1 MRAIKLCI
9 AKNQERASNDAKEVL
24 ENHSVI
30 KADIERS
37 RPAFVADL
45 PFIVSSLHGKDRMK
59 LWGGR
64 FKGAANAE
72 FSRFNSSFAFD
83 RRLIEA
89 DIEGSLARRSA
100 RRRAGILSVE
110 EARRIAWALKE
121 ILRRARAD
129 KSYLSGSEAGGEAED
144 VHSFVEGQLVAA
156 IGDPGYK
163 LHTGRSRN
171 DQVATDL
178 RLFLRGEID
187 ATRDLIR
194 DLQRALIELAQA
206 NSDCVIPGYT
216 HLQRAQPILFAHYLL
231 AYFEMMK
238 RDRERL
244 EQIRRRVNQ
253 LPLGAGALAG
263 TGFPIDREAVA
274 RRLGFDGVCENSID
288 AVSDRDFVIEFIG
301 AAAIG
306 MVHLSRLA
314 EDLII
319 YSTAEFGFIELSD
332 AVSTGSSLMPQ
343 KKNPD
348 SLELIRG
355 KAGRVFGHH
364 TAMLVTIKG
373 LPAAYNKDL
382 QEDKEALFDTID
394 TLSGSLMVM
403 ATVLRNAKVDCE
415 KTRRAATTGY
425 LNATDLADYL
435 VRKGLE
441 FRKAH
446 ELVGRLVMHAI
457 EQGKSLEEISI
468 EDYRRFSEL
477 VTDDVYDSL
486 TVESSLAAKSAIGG
500 TSSARVRDA
509 LAKARGEID

>member
-1 MRAIKLCI
+1 
-9 AKNQERASNDAKEVL
+9 
-24 ENHSVI
+24 
-30 KADIERS
+30 
-37 RPAFVADL
+37 
-45 PFIVSSLHGKDRMK
+45 MK

-64 FKGAANAE
+64 FKGEADADFAK
-72 FSRFNSSFAFD
+72 FNSSFHFD

-89 DIEGSLARRSA
+89 DIEGSRVHAEALAA
-100 RRRAGILSVE
+100 AGILTE
-110 EARRIAWALKE
+110 AEARRIAWGLTE
-121 ILRRARAD
+121 ILRAAKED
-129 KSYLSGSEAGGEAED
+129 EGYLENHDAED
-144 VHSFVEGQLVAA
+144 VHSFVEAKLVAA

-187 ATRDLIR
+187 ATRELIR
-194 DLQRALIELAQA
+194 ELQRALIDLAEA
-206 NSDCVIPGYT
+206 NREVVLPGYT
-216 HLQRAQPILFAHYLL
+216 HLQRAQPILFAHCVL
-231 AYFEMMK
+231 AYYEMLK
-238 RDRERL
+238 RDRARL
-244 EQIRRRVNQ
+244 LDVHSRVNQ

-263 TGFPIDREAVA
+263 TGFPLDREMMA
-274 RRLGFDGVCENSID
+274 RRLGFDGICENSVD

-301 AAAIG
+301 AAAIA
-306 MVHLSRLA
+306 MMHLSRLA

-364 TAMLVTIKG
+364 AAMLATMKG
-373 LPAAYNKDL
+373 LPLAYNKDM

-394 TLSGSLMVM
+394 TLGGCFEVM
-403 ATVLRNAKVDCE
+403 ATVLRNISVKPE
-415 KTRRAATTGY
+415 RMREAAAQSY
-425 LNATDLADYL
+425 SNATDLADYL

-446 ELVGRLVMHAI
+446 EIVGQVVMHAI
-457 EQGKSLEEISI
+457 EQDKSLERIPI
-468 EDYRRFSEL
+468 EEFVQFSDVFE
-477 VTDDVYDSL
+477 TDLYESL
-486 TVESSLAAKSAIGG
+486 RLESSLAGKQSVGG
-500 TSSARVRDA
+500 TSPERVREA
-509 LAKARGEID
+509 LLKARAELS

>member
-1 MRAIKLCI
+1 
-9 AKNQERASNDAKEVL
+9 
-24 ENHSVI
+24 
-30 KADIERS
+30 
-37 RPAFVADL
+37 
-45 PFIVSSLHGKDRMK
+45 MK

-64 FKGAANAE
+64 FKGDADAAFA
-72 FSRFNSSFAFD
+72 RFNSSFGFD

-89 DIEGSLARRSA
+89 DIEGSRAHAEALVA
-100 RRRAGILSVE
+100 AGILNE
-110 EARRIAWALKE
+110 GEARRIAWGLNE
-121 ILRRARAD
+121 ILRRSRED
-129 KSYLSGSEAGGEAED
+129 DGFLKSGDAED
-144 VHSFVEGQLVAA
+144 VHSFVEAELVAA
-156 IGDPGYK
+156 IGDTGYK

-178 RLFLRGEID
+178 RLFLRSEINEV
-187 ATRDLIR
+187 REQIK
-194 DLQRALIELAQA
+194 DLQRALIDLAEA
-206 NSDCVIPGYT
+206 NRDCVVPGYT

-231 AYFEMMK
+231 AYYEMLK
-238 RDRERL
+238 RDCARL
-244 EQIRRRVNQ
+244 LETRARVNQ

-263 TGFPIDREAVA
+263 TGFTIDREMLAQ
-274 RRLGFDGVCENSID
+274 RLGFEGVCANSVD

-301 AAAIG
+301 AAAIV

-319 YSTAEFGFIELSD
+319 FSTAEFGFIELSD

-364 TAMLVTIKG
+364 TAMLAMMKG
-373 LPAAYNKDL
+373 LPLAYNKDM

-394 TLSGSLMVM
+394 TVGGSLGVM
-403 ATVLRNAKVDCE
+403 ATVLRNVKVNCE
-415 KTRRAATTGY
+415 RTREAAMVGY

-446 ELVGRLVMHAI
+446 ELVGRVVMHAI
-457 EQGKSLEEISI
+457 EQRKPLESI
-468 EDYRRFSEL
+468 TLDEYRGFSPLFEE
-477 VTDDVYDSL
+477 DVYGSL
-486 TVESSLAAKSAIGG
+486 SLDASLGNKSAIGG
-500 TSSARVRDA
+500 TSRDRVTEAINQGR
-509 LAKARGEID
+509 KEIEQS

>member
-1 MRAIKLCI
+1 
-9 AKNQERASNDAKEVL
+9 
-24 ENHSVI
+24 
-30 KADIERS
+30 
-37 RPAFVADL
+37 
-45 PFIVSSLHGKDRMK
+45 MK

-64 FKGAANAE
+64 FKGEADAGFA
-72 FSRFNSSFAFD
+72 RFNSSFAFD
-83 RRLIEA
+83 RRLIDA
-89 DIEGSLARRSA
+89 DIEASLAYAEALAAAGVLTDVEAA
-100 RRRAGILSVE
+100 RISEGLR
-110 EARRIAWALKE
+110 E
-121 ILRRARAD
+121 IQRHTGNE
-129 KSYLSGSEAGGEAED
+129 SGYLDSRDAED
-144 VHSFVEGQLVAA
+144 VHSFVEAELVAA
-156 IGDPGYK
+156 IGDTGYK

-187 ATRDLIR
+187 STLGSIR
-194 DLQRALIELAQA
+194 EVQRVLVELAEA
-206 NSDCVIPGYT
+206 NPDCVIPGYT

-231 AYFEMMK
+231 AYFEMLK
-238 RDRERL
+238 RDRGRFL
-244 EQIRRRVNQ
+244 EVRSRVNQ

-263 TGFPIDREAVA
+263 TGFPLDREMVA
-274 RRLGFDGVCENSID
+274 RRLGFDGLCENSVD

-301 AAAIG
+301 AGAIA

-319 YSTAEFGFIELSD
+319 YTTAEFGFVELSD

-364 TAMLVTIKG
+364 TAMLATMKG
-373 LPAAYNKDL
+373 LPLAYNKDM

-394 TLSGSLMVM
+394 TLSGSLGVM
-403 ATVLRNAKVDCE
+403 AVVLRSVKVNSAR
-415 KTRRAATTGY
+415 TREAATVGY

-446 ELVGRLVMHAI
+446 ELVGQVVMYAI
-457 EQGKSLEEISI
+457 ERCKPLEDIPLEEF
-468 EDYRRFSEL
+468 RKFSAL
-477 VTDDVYDSL
+477 FGNDLFAALSL
-486 TVESSLAAKSAIGG
+486 ESSLTGKSALGG
-500 TSSARVRDA
+500 TSPKRVSEA
-509 LAKARGEID
+509 LAKARDEIDHG